1 MSKLMFAFVL
11 ISTMVGTSIANE
23 IPRTITVTGQGKAAS
38 PPDMATINSG
48 VATTAATAKEALA
61 ANNVAMEKLM
71 EVLKSRGIESK
82 DIQTSGFGVYP
93 EYARRN
99 PGQRGSNN
107 EARITGYRVNNNV
120 TVRVRNLPRLG
131 EILDALVDSGSNR
144 ISGVSFSISEP
155 RAIQNK
161 ARMDAVD
168 DARGRAELY
177 AQATGARVGKVIAI
191 SEQPIRRPQ
200 PAFGARMAM
209 VSEVASSVPVAT
221 GEQQVSA
228 TVNVIYELL
237 DK

>member
-1 MSKLMFAFVL
+1 MSKLVFAFVL
-11 ISTMVGTSIANE
+11 ISTMVGTSIADE

-131 EILDALVDSGSNR
+131 EILDALVESGSNR

-191 SEQPIRRPQ
+191 SEQPIRQPQ

>member
-11 ISTMVGTSIANE
+11 ISTVVGTSIADE

-99 PGQRGSNN
+99 PGQRGNN
-107 EARITGYRVNNNV
+107 NQARITGYRVNNNV

-131 EILDALVDSGSNR
+131 EILDALVESGSNR

-191 SEQPIRRPQ
+191 SEQPIRQPQ

-209 VSEVASSVPVAT
+209 VSEVTSSVPVAT

>member
-11 ISTMVGTSIANE
+11 ISTMVGTSIADE

-131 EILDALVDSGSNR
+131 EILDALVESGSNR

-191 SEQPIRRPQ
+191 SEQPIRQPQ

>member
-11 ISTMVGTSIANE
+11 ISTMVGTSIADE

-131 EILDALVDSGSNR
+131 EILDALVESGSNR

-191 SEQPIRRPQ
+191 SEQPIRQPQ
-200 PAFGARMAM
+200 PVFGARMVAADM
-209 VSEVASSVPVAT
+209 ASSVPVAT